1 MNFSLLWTWNFNI
14 HNSIIRTLKIGP
26 LYVVLLILCCRSH
39 ATNRK
44 PDVYLNEWA
53 VEIYGG
59 NDVADEVAAAHGFIN
74 HGLIMQSKDFYRFSH
89 PKLKKRSLDSS
100 YKHHQNLLTNEKVT
114 WAEQQRSKRRVKR
127 DLIDFD
133 PNTGPNDPE
142 WSQMWYLVPTTI
154 PSMRVVEAWNEGY
167 SGKDVSVTIL
177 DDGIEHSHPDLHAN
191 YDPLASSD
199 INSHDDDP
207 APRLNPTNENRHGTR
222 CAGEVAAV
230 ANNGVCAIGI
240 AFNAKIGGVRMLDGE
255 VTDAVESASIG
266 LRPEHVDIYSASWGP
281 DDDGKTVDGP
291 AKMAKLAFE
300 HGVNQGREGKGSIFV
315 WASGNG
321 GRHQDNCNC
330 DGYTDSIYTLSISS
344 TTQRGTRP
352 WYSEAC
358 SSTLAATYS
367 SGRSGDK
374 QIITTDLRHGCTTT
388 HTGTSASAP
397 LAAGICALALEANPN
412 LTWRD
417 MQHLVVKTAKPDGL
431 SVDDWK
437 QNGVGRRVSHA
448 FGYGLMDA
456 YGMVTLAR
464 NWTNVPQ
471 QNRCNIS
478 VISPEETPRI
488 LRSTEPLRVNV
499 EVLVGCPNGEA
510 VERLEHVQAE
520 LTLRNERRGDLTILL
535 TSPMGTTS
543 QLLEP
548 RRNDI
553 SARGFTKWAF
563 MTTHSWDE
571 DPRGTWT
578 LVISDRNQ
586 RPVSGVFR
594 PGAPPIEHYEGTLSL
609 FNLVLYG
616 TSESDW
622 QHSTAP
628 VSTTTTTTTLEAP
641 VEGSTTLPP
650 PSTIKTTTTTI
661 AAQGLRNCKTPLS
674 SGKGCTVCARGS
686 YLDPV
691 EHVCLSACPPGHYE
705 AEERVEVSVATK
717 PRGVITPEEISE
729 ESSFEDEERFSG
741 YVCRPCASL
750 CHKCNGAK
758 TSDCVQC
765 VAGAQFR
772 LSDNACIDK
781 GLGDPTHQHDTTVSV
796 NRGLN
801 YMYLAIPMAVIAFI
815 GVFIVCQSR
824 TRPISNCLKGS
835 KTQYKY
841 LPSGDGALQDL
852 EEYHDDDDIPPVTT
866 RTTKDEPNVH
876 QNGYSRIQLNGYTSS
891 QINGTQ

>member
-1 MNFSLLWTWNFNI
+1 VRFCQLLF
-14 HNSIIRTLKIGP
+14 LF
-26 LYVVLLILCCRSH
+26 LLISLFLCCRSN
-39 ATNRK
+39 ATNTK

-59 NDVADEVAAAHGFIN
+59 NDVADEVAAAHGFVN
-74 HGLIMQSKDFYRFSH
+74 HGLIMKSKDFYRFSH

-100 YKHHQNLLTNEKVT
+100 YEHHQNLLTNEKVT

-207 APRLNPTNENRHGTR
+207 APRLNPSNENRHGTR

-240 AFNAKIGGVRMLDGE
+240 AFNAKIGDTGVRMLDGE

-374 QIITTDLRHGCTTT
+374 QIITTDLRHGCTNT

-417 MQHLVVKTAKPDGL
+417 MQHLVVRTAKPDGL
-431 SVDDWK
+431 SVDDWQ
-437 QNGVGRRVSHA
+437 QNGVGKRGAVSHA

-578 LVISDRNQ
+578 LEIRDRNQ
-586 RPVSGVFR
+586 RPVS
-594 PGAPPIEHYEGTLSL
+594 GTLSL

-616 TSESDW
+616 TSERDW

-628 VSTTTTTTTLEAP
+628 VSSSSTTTTTTLEAP
-641 VEGSTTLPP
+641 V
-650 PSTIKTTTTTI
+650 
-661 AAQGLRNCKTPLS
+661 
-674 SGKGCTVCARGS
+674 CARGS
-686 YLDPV
+686 YLNPV
-691 EHVCLSACPPGHYE
+691 THACLSACPPGHYE
-705 AEERVEVSVATK
+705 AEEH
-717 PRGVITPEEISE
+717 
-729 ESSFEDEERFSG
+729 EERFSG

-772 LSDNACIDK
+772 LSDNAC
-781 GLGDPTHQHDTTVSV
+781 
-796 NRGLN
+796 
-801 YMYLAIPMAVIAFI
+801 
-815 GVFIVCQSR
+815 
-824 TRPISNCLKGS
+824 
-835 KTQYKY
+835 
-841 LPSGDGALQDL
+841 
-852 EEYHDDDDIPPVTT
+852 
-866 RTTKDEPNVH
+866 
-876 QNGYSRIQLNGYTSS
+876 
-891 QINGTQ
+891 